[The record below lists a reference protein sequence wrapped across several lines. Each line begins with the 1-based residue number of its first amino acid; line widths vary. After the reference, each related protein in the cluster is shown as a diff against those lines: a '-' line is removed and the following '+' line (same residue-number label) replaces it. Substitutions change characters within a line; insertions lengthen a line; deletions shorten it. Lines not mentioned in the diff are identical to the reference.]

1 MTHKSKDKTKI
12 VTKVASKWKE
22 RAKSDRA
29 NRKQISRAQKFA
41 LELMDYLDDNNISQ
55 KALAQLMGVTPQQI
69 NKILRAKSNLTFE
82 TLDKIEEAL
91 GITLSSPVIISH
103 RQLQS
108 KPIAAK
114 MQVVYKSVQKKI
126 EENYS
131 KTLESK
137 KNSILETTLDNVETL
152 AYTAEQI

>member
-1 MTHKSKDKTKI
+1 MSNFKSQ
-12 VTKVASKWKE
+12 VFE
-22 RAKSDRA
+22 
-29 NRKQISRAQKFA
+29 FA
-41 LELMDYLDDNNISQ
+41 
-55 KALAQLMGVTPQQI
+55 P
-69 NKILRAKSNLTFE
+69 NLTFE

-126 EENYS
+126 EERIKYV
-131 KTLESK
+131 KGV
-137 KNSILETTLDNVETL
+137 VEV
-152 AYTAEQI
+152 